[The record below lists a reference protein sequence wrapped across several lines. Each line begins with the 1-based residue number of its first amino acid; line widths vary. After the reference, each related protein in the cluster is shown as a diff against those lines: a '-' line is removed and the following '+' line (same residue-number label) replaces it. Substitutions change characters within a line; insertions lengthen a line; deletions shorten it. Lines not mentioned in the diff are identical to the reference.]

1 MSGARQ
7 QELDEQVA
15 RLQELLA
22 ALDGLEDPTARSAA
36 QELVRVVIRLHSLGL
51 ADLLDIIRETGTQPA
66 DTLLP
71 RFTANPRVR
80 GLLLLHD
87 LHPEDLPT
95 RARKAIDR
103 LRPHLGVKGVLVE
116 LIGVEANGVRINVSA
131 SDPNGVMPSA
141 ALLRQE
147 IEEVLL
153 EMVPD
158 AEALV
163 IDGLDTLTA
172 HAGFVPLVWVTQPVV
187 ANE

>member
-1 MSGARQ
+1 VNDFRQ

-15 RLQELLA
+15 RLQELLG
-22 ALDGLEDPTARSAA
+22 ALDGLADATARSAA
-36 QELVRVVIRLHSLGL
+36 QELLRVVIRLHSLGL
-51 ADLLDIIRETGTQPA
+51 ADLLDIVQEAGSQPA

-95 RARKAIDR
+95 RARKAVER
-103 LRPHLGVKGVLVE
+103 LRPHLGVKNVRAE
-116 LIGVEANGVRINVSA
+116 LIGVEAKVVRINVSA
-131 SDPNGVMPSA
+131 SDPNGILPTA

-153 EMVPD
+153 EMIPD
-158 AEALV
+158 ADEVV
-163 IDGLDTLTA
+163 IEGLDTLTA
-172 HAGFVPLVWVTQPVV
+172 HAGFVPLVWVS
-187 ANE
+187 